1 MISPARSCERRRWLR
16 CLAATVTIAVMV
28 ACSAP
33 DAEEDPGSASPTA
46 LAQGPTPAEQ
56 RIAAAERA
64 VHAKPTSPDPHN
76 ELALAFARRARET
89 ADPQFYARAEQ
100 AIETSLKLAPDNFE
114 ALKMRAWVLLG
125 KHEFAAAL
133 EVARALNKRMPDD
146 LLVYGLLTDAYAEL
160 GRYQEAEEA
169 CQWMLDIRPGNV
181 PAFTR
186 AAYLRE
192 LFGDLDGAVE
202 LMTKAY
208 ERTPPFEAEDRAWL
222 LTQVA
227 HLSRLAGKTAEA
239 ERLLN
244 EASTLF
250 PNYHYTLGQ
259 LAKIR
264 SEQGQHRE
272 AATLLKQRYEAAPHP
287 ENLYELARAL
297 QAAGRRS
304 EARTAFATFEQ
315 QALTE
320 SEKWDNANRELMF
333 YYLEVAKRPDE
344 ALRIA
349 SLEFS
354 RRQDVYTLDA
364 YAWALHANR
373 RTNEAR
379 AIMRRA
385 LEVGIRDPEV
395 LAHADAIGR

>member
-1 MISPARSCERRRWLR
+1 MISPAMSRERRRWLR

-33 DAEEDPGSASPTA
+33 DAEEDPVPVPPTA
-46 LAQGPTPAEQ
+46 LAQGPTPAEH

-64 VHAKPTSPDPHN
+64 VQARPTSPDARN

-100 AIETSLKLAPDNFE
+100 AIETSLKLALDNFE

-133 EVARALNKRMPDD
+133 DLARALNKRMPDD

-202 LMTKAY
+202 LMTRAY

-239 ERLLN
+239 ERLLT

-264 SEQGQHRE
+264 SKQGQHRE
-272 AATLLKQRYEAAPHP
+272 AATLLKRRYDAAPHP
-287 ENLYELARAL
+287 ENLFELARAL
-297 QAAGRRS
+297 LAAGRRS
-304 EARTAFATFEQ
+304 EARTAFATFER
-315 QALTE
+315 QALAE
-320 SEKWDNANRELMF
+320 SGKWDNANRELML

-354 RRQDVYTLDA
+354 AGRTSTRSTHTRGHSMPTGARTKPEPSCAAPSRLASRIRRS
-364 YAWALHANR
+364 
-373 RTNEAR
+373 
-379 AIMRRA
+379 
-385 LEVGIRDPEV
+385 
-395 LAHADAIGR
+395 